1 MKFLLRITKALRPKR
16 RDLVD
21 LVERHIKDNYDQP
34 ETILDDMESSS
45 DGHLTPRPPT
55 PVLVDA
61 TVDECCTVRCGCFN
75 CNCNPC
81 CSGCCCCVI
90 MAVLFSFFAVVAVL
104 VWYTQ
109 VFPQIVQH
117 YLEEHDMSRFGP
129 LVIGGLLFIAVCCIP
144 CGFYIRYMQRRR
156 GLAYSALAAVSDTRS
171 ISNHTES
178 GSLYAASDST
188 YARGVA
194 RPRRRECSCSS
205 GHITAS
211 SSLASLGSSRMPRRI
226 ADSETVTDGCSQQD
240 VIPQEIEADREDKDD
255 NEFIEV

>member
-1 MKFLLRITKALRPKR
+1 MRPKR

-21 LVERHIKDNYDQP
+21 LVERHIKDNYNQP
-34 ETILDDMESSS
+34 ETILDDVESSS

-61 TVDECCTVRCGCFN
+61 TVDDCCTVRCGCFN

-81 CSGCCCCVI
+81 CGGCCCCVI

-109 VFPQIVQH
+109 VFPQSVQD

-156 GLAYSALAAVSDTRS
+156 GLAYSALAAVSDARS

-240 VIPQEIEADREDKDD
+240 GIPQEIEADREDKDD